1 MNILVQT
8 VYDNSK
14 QYPNKIA
21 IIANNEMISY
31 KNLWNSIL
39 QYRSNITKCLKE
51 KFIMKYLF
59 NALQNGATA
68 TQNIMLVAHSLGIG
82 SVWVNALYSTCEEPA
97 LRTFLTSLGV
107 PQNHLIVSTICL
119 GYPETSGTKFAKKQ
133 NVISWNE

>member
-8 VYDNSK
+8 VYDTSK

-51 KFIMKYLF
+51 KLIMQYLF
-59 NALQNGATA
+59 NALQNGASK
-68 TQNIMLVAHSLGIG
+68 L
-82 SVWVNALYSTCEEPA
+82 
-97 LRTFLTSLGV
+97 
-107 PQNHLIVSTICL
+107 
-119 GYPETSGTKFAKKQ
+119 AKKT
-133 NVISWNE
+133 NVISWF